1 MLKYVSR
8 CDTIKIQ
15 KMYGV
20 NVMKIYSAPKID
32 RGGAAKE
39 MLLHSIFALLV
50 LSTAVTALFVNI
62 SKDSEVNKDAVIKIT
77 SATVEMWAVITFVVF
92 VAAIVY
98 LSVIGVCISRRIRKQ
113 FSNWVY
119 YKSQLYLVSASVPSA
134 GVHDRASRVMK
145 IQDKALDI
153 LNDEYTL
160 AQILD
165 NKVVYGNIRAIKLT
179 SVDKI
184 TEKRYGLEVC
194 FDNFKVRVS
203 NKTDNY
209 DELADIL
216 QGCLIQ

>member
-1 MLKYVSR
+1 
-8 CDTIKIQ
+8 
-15 KMYGV
+15 
-20 NVMKIYSAPKID
+20 
-32 RGGAAKE
+32 
-39 MLLHSIFALLV
+39 MLLHCVFALLV
-50 LSTAVTALFVNI
+50 LSAAVTALFVNI
-62 SKDSEVNKDAVIKIT
+62 SKDSEMNNDAVRKIT
-77 SATVEMWAVITFVVF
+77 SATVEMWAVITFIVF

-98 LSVIGVCISRRIRKQ
+98 LSVMGVCISRGIRKQ

-134 GVHDRASRVMK
+134 NAHNRASRVMK

-203 NKTDNY
+203 NKTDNF